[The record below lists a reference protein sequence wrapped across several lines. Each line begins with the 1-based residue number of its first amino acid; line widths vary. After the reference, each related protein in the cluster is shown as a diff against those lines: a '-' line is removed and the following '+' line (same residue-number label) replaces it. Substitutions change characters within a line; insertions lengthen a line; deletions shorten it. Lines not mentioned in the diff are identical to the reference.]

1 MSNDEEMT
9 KQETLVVPAA
19 QMCVLGSWNFEFR
32 ACFGFWVSGFGFP
45 LSLVILHS
53 SFRS

>member
-1 MSNDEEMT
+1 MSNDEGMT
-9 KQETLVVPAA
+9 KQETPAVPAA

-32 ACFGFWVSGFGFP
+32 ACFGFRVSDLGFP
-45 LSLVILHS
+45 LSLVIGHS